1 MVRRAGSAARRHPH
15 PVALAARRRDPR
27 SGVTRRRR
35 HHRLHQR
42 DSVLD
47 GRDQDFVT
55 GRLGGPKERNERIE
69 VTVRRAARR
78 EYRIV
83 SRPPGGGMPTRNALA
98 CSEPILQRNRRPSVS
113 PRDTSPRIS
122 ACAG

>member
-78 EYRIV
+78 EYPHRVSTARWRNADTKRSSV
-83 SRPPGGGMPTRNALA
+83 SRANPPAA
-98 CSEPILQRNRRPSVS
+98 SSAFASQC
-113 PRDTSPRIS
+113 DTGPRI
-122 ACAG
+122 A